1 MAIATYQDLCI
12 DAVDAHAMGRFWAG
26 VLGLELQLE
35 EQTDHGPGAKLVGP
49 TPRHTVWINTVAE
62 PVTVKQRVHL
72 DVRAASVDDVVALG
86 GEVVDPES
94 FRWTVMKDVEGGE
107 LCVFPTRPDRPAEL
121 MEIGVDS
128 DDPVRISTWW
138 ADVLGVERHDHE
150 EGYSYLDVPGAPFDA
165 LVFAPVPEPK
175 TVKNRIHFDVRTP
188 DVQLLL
194 DAGAVLLRAP
204 DDEISWTILADPD
217 GNEFCAFVD

>member
-12 DAVDAHAMGRFWAG
+12 DA
-26 VLGLELQLE
+26 
-35 EQTDHGPGAKLVGP
+35 
-49 TPRHTVWINTVAE
+49 
-62 PVTVKQRVHL
+62 
-72 DVRAASVDDVVALG
+72 
-86 GEVVDPES
+86 
-94 FRWTVMKDVEGGE
+94 
-107 LCVFPTRPDRPAEL
+107 
-121 MEIGVDS
+121 

-150 EGYSYLDVPGAPFDA
+150 EGYSYLTVPGAPFES

-175 TVKNRIHFDVRTP
+175 TVKNRLHFDVTTP

-194 DAGAVLLRAP
+194 DAGAQLLRAP
-204 DDEISWTILADPD
+204 DEVISWTVLADPD